1 MTPSKK
7 FNRGILAELL
17 SRHLAV
23 QDFLFWL
30 FSFHANGGRMDKVAL
45 GRALLA
51 PLPCALVPG
60 DVIVNIFYINTQ
72 RNRKYKI

>member
-1 MTPSKK
+1 M

-23 QDFLFWL
+23 QDFSLLVVFFPRKWGEG
-30 FSFHANGGRMDKVAL
+30 GGRMDKVAL